1 VSIYEI
7 QVGVESVRSHD
18 PFKASEIEL
27 WLAELI
33 QFTRIVAFDAA
44 AARETARMM
53 HGKSLDL
60 LEDAMIAAIAAVNG
74 LTIATRDTA
83 DFLHFGVAQVDRF
96 LFPRA

>member
-1 VSIYEI
+1 
-7 QVGVESVRSHD
+7 
-18 PFKASEIEL
+18 
-27 WLAELI
+27 
-33 QFTRIVAFDAA
+33 
-44 AARETARMM
+44 MM